1 MGSVAGRPSVFSVEI
16 VARRSQ
22 PYRPARVLSRTSSH
36 RGERMALTYS
46 IHHEDRLVIAVVD
59 GAFVRRDVERYL
71 ADIFAAGCGSYGKL
85 FDIVR
90 AANLLD
96 AEDMRALGSR
106 IRILGAMGPM
116 GPLAIVTSSA
126 LRPVATTFASF
137 ATAPRSIELF
147 DAEPQARSWLAR
159 QLGSCGER

>member
-1 MGSVAGRPSVFSVEI
+1 
-16 VARRSQ
+16 
-22 PYRPARVLSRTSSH
+22 
-36 RGERMALTYS
+36 MALTYS

-71 ADIFAAGCGSYGKL
+71 ADIFAARCGSYGKL
-85 FDIVR
+85 FDIAR
-90 AANLLD
+90 ATNPLD
-96 AEDMRALGSR
+96 AEDMRALGAR

-137 ATAPRSIELF
+137 ATAPRLIELF

-159 QLGSCGER
+159 QLGSRGER